1 MTKNLIAQDLKHI
14 WHPCSQMKDYET
26 FKPIIVESAK
36 GSYINLNDGTKIID
50 AISSWWCK
58 PLGHNHP
65 RIKKALI
72 QQADKF
78 EHVILANTTNSTL
91 VNFSEKLASVIPS
104 LSKILFAGDGSCA
117 VEMALKLSV
126 HAHLIQGKTKKTK
139 FACLSN
145 AYHGETVG
153 TLSVSDIGIYK
164 KYYKSMMF
172 DVYVINNIPYV
183 SGTNDPLWNDCSE
196 HWQKIKLYLEQ
207 HKDTISAVIIEPI
220 LQGAGGMKIYSADLL
235 KKLRNWTKENGI
247 YLIADEILTGL
258 GRTGKMLACQHANIE
273 PDFLCLSKGLT
284 AGWLPCSVTMTSDA
298 VYNLFYDDY
307 ENGNNFLHSHTHSGN
322 ALALAV
328 ASEVLDVLEEEL
340 YCQKAQELEKKMR
353 FAFEEIAENTKKL
366 KNIRAIGGAVAADL
380 ICPENSR
387 TGYEIYKVAV
397 KKGALLRP
405 LGNTIYWFLP
415 LNIDDEDLAQ
425 LKHITRDAILEI
437 LG

>member
-1 MTKNLIAQDLKHI
+1 MSTNLIDKDLKHI

-36 GSYINLNDGTKIID
+36 GSHITLSDGTKIID

-65 RIKKALI
+65 RVKQALI
-72 QQADKF
+72 AQADKF
-78 EHVILANTTNSTL
+78 EHVILANTTNKT
-91 VNFSEKLASVIPS
+91 VVDFSEKLTSIIPS
-104 LSKILFAGDGSCA
+104 LSRILFAGDGSCA
-117 VEMALKLSV
+117 VEMALKLSI
-126 HAHLIQGKTKKTK
+126 HAHLIQGQTKRTK
-139 FACLSN
+139 FACLTN

-164 KYYKSMMF
+164 RYYKPMMF
-172 DVYVINNIPYV
+172 DAHIIDNIPYV
-183 SGTNDPLWNDCSE
+183 SGNTDSLWHDCSN
-196 HWQKIKLYLEQ
+196 HWHKIKALLDP
-207 HKDTISAVIIEPI
+207 HKDTLAAVIIEPI
-220 LQGAGGMKIYSADLL
+220 LQGSGGMKIYSADLL
-235 KKLRNWTKENGI
+235 QRLRKWTKENDI
-247 YLIADEILTGL
+247 YFIADEILTGL

-273 PDFLCLSKGLT
+273 PDLLCLAKGLT
-284 AGWLPCSVTMTSDA
+284 AGWLPCSVTMTSDD
-298 VYNLFYDDY
+298 VYNLFYDNY

-328 ASEVLDVLEEEL
+328 ACEVLDILKEES
-340 YCQKAQELEKKMR
+340 YCQKAKKLESKMR
-353 FAFEEIAENTKKL
+353 SAFEEIAESTKKL
-366 KNIRAIGGAVAADL
+366 KNIRAIGGVVAADL

-405 LGNTIYWFLP
+405 LGNTIYWFPP
-415 LNIDDEDLAQ
+415 LNMDDKTLND
-425 LKHITRDAILEI
+425 LKHITRDSILEI